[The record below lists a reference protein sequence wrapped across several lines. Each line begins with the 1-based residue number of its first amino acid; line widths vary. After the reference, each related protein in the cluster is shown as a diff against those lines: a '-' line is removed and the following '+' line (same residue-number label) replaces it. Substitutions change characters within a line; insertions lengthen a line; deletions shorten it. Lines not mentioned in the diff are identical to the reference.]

1 MKKIWQLAICGIG
14 IGLAGTGAHA
24 GVKEGIAAFEQGR
37 CVEAVAQLRPVAQAG
52 NAKAQKLLGDLYKAG
67 RDCPDLPGNDAS
79 AEHWYLLAAKGGD
92 RAAQD
97 ELVSLYLYGYGP
109 VKNPARALP
118 WLQDLAKEGAGGP
131 LAQLGRL
138 YEQGEGVPADSVLSH
153 AYKLMALRDK
163 KWTGAA
169 EAEKYLPAQRNN
181 MSPDQV
187 EEAERL
193 AGQWKAGA
201 RLPDTSQTGR
211 RSPQDWYRRAAEAG
225 DMEAA
230 YRLGVMY
237 WKGIGGHDDKLA
249 VQWLR
254 KAAEAG
260 NAPAQSHLAM
270 LYGMDDTL
278 PQDYVLAS
286 MLSQLAAGG
295 GEQKAKA
302 DVTGWERAMNP
313 AQIAEAAQLA
323 RAWQVGTPL
332 PQASVHGMERK
343 VNYVRAARNK
353 LPATPAVEP
362 LFQAAGEGDE
372 AAFARLLAGLP
383 NPGDYVMD
391 GHTLLHALILPAP
404 SLLAYEKTWRAAH
417 PRARDPAFLE
427 QALAH
432 REELRARHAAL
443 LQARVRMMAS
453 LLARG
458 VAVGEGTYPDNRAP
472 LHLVALYGNAAMV
485 RLLLAHGADVRQ
497 YGAGNRQVAPLEY
510 ALEQK
515 EAGTLPELIDAG
527 ERTALMIALLDAGSG
542 MPYLISDERQAQAAK
557 DKPPTGKEGKAG
569 KEDDE
574 DQRATADY
582 LLWRPLL
589 RLTRGAGVLDKMLA
603 TGTTPY
609 SGEQGK
615 SLYAYAAEAGN
626 AGALDWLKQ
635 RVPRHDA
642 KGGDRWLDAAMRAL
656 YLPPAAADAVLARL
670 VTPGMP
676 WTQHGP
682 MDEASY
688 QSDPSALASLQLEPG
703 NLLWHAVRSHRPDW
717 VARLAAMG
725 APVTS
730 SGYRPPLLAAVED
743 GDEAM
748 VTLLLGLG
756 ADPLGGEIP
765 VLNQALELPAT
776 PENNVVLEML
786 LRSIAARQPLADI
799 KPSPLEKALASVTD
813 AAGLERIRL
822 MLSLGL
828 PASAL
833 GNRAI
838 VAAIESPQRALAP
851 LLLEYGLLRNDEGVP
866 RQPAD
871 SVVLRYAVRAHRLD
885 LLPALL
891 DLGLDPNW
899 RASKQMSALEQAI
912 GNGDADAVRLLL
924 ARGARIDAAAA
935 QLWGTALDLAVASL
949 DPATLAVVTR
959 DGAVP
964 LDTVCLPQ
972 AQQLLTT
979 IMDASDAYWQLLLK
993 HGFAAAPAQCA
1004 EPMAPRLITAF
1015 VRQPERALAGWLGQR
1030 FTTRLARLAGK
1041 RRQLDAA
1048 AWQQLHSAGRDDLL
1062 DILKAA
1068 GWRVPHAAALPADPG
1083 ATALTPAEKAADLA
1097 LQKRLPGRYGLKRKI
1112 EVASQIV
1119 LRADGRFSYE
1129 LLYGASEE
1137 AAQGRWSVRG
1147 GELVLQGDAASRAAH
1162 FVLQPARRGDA
1173 VDGPASVI
1181 VEYRDEA
1188 VAGIALL
1195 ALGDAPQLARGVSG
1209 EQPWPVP
1216 FAGPLRHLVLSHPET
1231 GRATIALA
1239 KHRGGLLRFMV
1250 YPPPAGLRD
1259 FHAVIGIED
1268 GKLLWDRDGQLIR
1281 YDKVQ

>member
-14 IGLAGTGAHA
+14 IGLASTGARA
-24 GVKEGIAAFEQGR
+24 GVKEGVAAFEQGR

-67 RDCPDLPGNDAS
+67 RDCPDLPGNDAN
-79 AEHWYLLAAKGGD
+79 AERWYLLAAKSGD
-92 RAAQD
+92 RVAQD
-97 ELVSLYLYGYGP
+97 ELVSLYLYGYGS

-118 WLQDLAKEGAGGP
+118 WLQDLAKGGDGGP

-153 AYKLMALRDK
+153 AYKLLALRDK

-169 EAEKYLPAQRNN
+169 EVEKYLPVQRNN

-187 EEAERL
+187 KEAERL
-193 AGQWKAGA
+193 VAQWQAGT
-201 RLPDTSQTGR
+201 RLPGTSVTGR

-225 DMEAA
+225 NMEAA

-270 LYGMDDTL
+270 LYGIDDTL

-286 MLSQLAAGG
+286 MLSQLAARG

-302 DVTGWERAMNP
+302 DVTAWERAMNP

-332 PQASVHGMERK
+332 PQASVHGIERK

-372 AAFARLLAGLP
+372 AAFATLLAGLP

-391 GHTLLHALILPAP
+391 GYTLLHALILPAP

-417 PRARDPAFLE
+417 PSAREPAS
-427 QALAH
+427 LAQLRKH
-432 REELRARHAAL
+432 REELRARHASL
-443 LQARVRMMAS
+443 LPAKVRMMAS

-458 VAVGEGTYPDNRAP
+458 VAVGEGTFQDNCAP

-497 YGAGNRQVAPLEY
+497 YGAGNRMLAPLEY

-515 EAGTLPELIDAG
+515 EAGILPELIDAG

-542 MPYLISDERQAQAAK
+542 RPYLISDERQAQAAK
-557 DKPPTGKEGKAG
+557 DKPPTGKGKG
-569 KEDDE
+569 KEDD
-574 DQRATADY
+574 DDKRATADY
-582 LLWRPLL
+582 LLWAPLL
-589 RLTRGAGVLDKMLA
+589 RLTRGPEVLDKMLA

-609 SGEQGK
+609 IDDKGK
-615 SLYAYAAEAGN
+615 SLYAYAAEVGN
-626 AGALDWLKQ
+626 AGGLDWLKQ

-656 YLPPAAADAVLARL
+656 YLPPAASDAVLAQLL
-670 VTPGMP
+670 VPSMP
-676 WTQHGP
+676 WTQYGP
-682 MDEASY
+682 VNEESY
-688 QSDPSALASLQLEPG
+688 QYESSALASLQLEPG
-703 NLLWHAVRSHRPDW
+703 TLLWHAVRSHRHDW
-717 VARLAAMG
+717 VGRLASMG

-730 SGYRPPLLAAVED
+730 DGYRPPLLVAVED

-748 VTLLLGLG
+748 VKLLLGLG
-756 ADPLGGEIP
+756 ADPLGGEIA
-765 VLNQALELPAT
+765 VLNLALELPAT
-776 PENNVVLEML
+776 PENNVVLDML
-786 LRSIAARQPLADI
+786 LRSIAARKPLADV

-822 MLSLGL
+822 MLSHGL
-828 PASAL
+828 PLSAV

-838 VAAIESPQRALAP
+838 VAAIESPQRALVP
-851 LLLEYGLLRNDEGVP
+851 LLLEYGLLQDAEGQP

-871 SVVLRYAVRAHRLD
+871 SVVLRHVVRAHRLD
-885 LLPALL
+885 LLPTLL

-899 RASKQMSALEQAI
+899 RASKQMSALELAI
-912 GNGDADAVRLLL
+912 SNGDAAAVRLLL
-924 ARGARIDAAAA
+924 ARGARIDAAAD
-935 QLWGTALDLAVASL
+935 QPWGGPLDLAVASL

-959 DGAVP
+959 DGSVP

-972 AQQLLTT
+972 AQQLLATVMGAT
-979 IMDASDAYWQLLLK
+979 DEYWQLLLK
-993 HGFAAAPAQCA
+993 HGFAALPAHCT
-1004 EPMAPRLITAF
+1004 EPMAARLVTAF
-1015 VRQPERALAGWLGQR
+1015 ARQPERSLAGWLGQR

-1041 RRQLDAA
+1041 RRQLDGA
-1048 AWQQLHSAGRDDLL
+1048 AWEQLRSAGRDDVLS
-1062 DILKAA
+1062 ILKAA
-1068 GWRVPHAAALPADPG
+1068 GWPIPAVAAPAVDPG
-1083 ATALTPAEKAADLA
+1083 ATALTPAQKAADLA

-1129 LLYGASEE
+1129 LLYGATEE

-1147 GELVLQGDAASRAAH
+1147 GELVLQGDAASRAAP
-1162 FVLQPARRGDA
+1162 FVLQAPRGGDA

-1181 VEYRDEA
+1181 VEYRDEP

-1195 ALGDAPQLARGVSG
+1195 ALGDAPQLARGVSS

-1239 KHRGGLLRFMV
+1239 KRRGGLLRFLV

-1259 FHAVIGIED
+1259 FHAVIGIEE
-1268 GKLLWDRDGQLIR
+1268 GRLLWDRDGQLIR
-1281 YDKVQ
+1281 YDKVK

>member
-14 IGLAGTGAHA
+14 IGLAGTGARA

-52 NAKAQKLLGDLYKAG
+52 NTKAQKLLGDLYKAG

-79 AEHWYLLAAKGGD
+79 AERWYLLAAKGGD
-92 RAAQD
+92 RVAQD
-97 ELVSLYLYGYGP
+97 ELVSVYLYGNDA

-118 WLQDLAKEGAGGP
+118 WLQDLARGGAGGP

-153 AYKLMALRDK
+153 AYKLLALRDK

-169 EAEKYLPAQRNN
+169 EVEKYLPVQRNN
-181 MSPDQV
+181 MSPDQA

-193 AGQWKAGA
+193 AGQWQPGA

-225 DMEAA
+225 DMAAA

-286 MLSQLAAGG
+286 MLSQLAAAG

-332 PQASVHGMERK
+332 PKASLHGMERK

-362 LFQAAGEGDE
+362 LFQAAGEGEE
-372 AAFARLLAGLP
+372 ATFARLLAGLP

-391 GHTLLHALILPAP
+391 GHTLLHTLILPAP

-417 PRARDPAFLE
+417 PSARDSAFLA
-427 QALAH
+427 QARAH

-443 LQARVRMMAS
+443 LPARVRMMTS

-542 MPYLISDERQAQAAK
+542 RPYLISDERQAQAAK
-557 DKPPTGKEGKAG
+557 DKPLKGKEG

-574 DQRATADY
+574 DERATADY

-589 RLTRGAGVLDKMLA
+589 RLTRGAEVLDKMLA

-626 AGALDWLKQ
+626 AGALEWLKQ

-656 YLPPAAADAVLARL
+656 YLPPAAADAVLAQL
-670 VTPGMP
+670 LTPGMP

-682 MDEASY
+682 VDEASY

-703 NLLWHAVRSHRPDW
+703 NLLWHAVRSHRHDW

-730 SGYRPPLLAAVED
+730 GGYRPPLLAAVED

-786 LRSIAARQPLADI
+786 LRSIAARQPLTGI
-799 KPSPLEKALASVTD
+799 KPSPLEKALVSVKD
-813 AAGLERIRL
+813 AAGLERVRL

-838 VAAIESPQRALAP
+838 VAAIASPQRALAP
-851 LLLEYGLLRNDEGVP
+851 LLLEYGLLQNAEGVP
-866 RQPAD
+866 RQPSD
-871 SVVLRYAVRAHRLD
+871 SATLRQAVRAHRLD

-912 GNGDADAVRLLL
+912 SNGDDTAVRLLL
-924 ARGARIDAAAA
+924 ARGARIDAAAD
-935 QLWGTALDLAVASL
+935 QPWGGPLDLAVASL

-959 DGAVP
+959 DGAVT
-964 LDTVCLPQ
+964 LDTACLPQ
-972 AQQLLTT
+972 AQQLLATV
-979 IMDASDAYWQLLLK
+979 MDATDAYWQLLLK

-1015 VRQPERALAGWLGQR
+1015 ARQPERSLAGWLGQR
-1030 FTTRLARLAGK
+1030 FATRLARLAGK
-1041 RRQLDAA
+1041 RRQLDTE
-1048 AWQQLHSAGRDDLL
+1048 AWQQLRSARRDDLL
-1062 DILKAA
+1062 AILKAA
-1068 GWRVPHAAALPADPG
+1068 GWRVPAAAAAPVDPG

-1097 LQKRLPGRYGLKRKI
+1097 LQKRLPGRYGLTRKI

-1119 LRADGRFSYE
+1119 LRADGRFSYQ
-1129 LLYGASEE
+1129 LLYGADEE
-1137 AAQGRWSVRG
+1137 AAQGRWSVRR
-1147 GELVLQGDAASRAAH
+1147 GELVLQGDAASRAAP
-1162 FVLQPARRGDA
+1162 FVLQPPRRGDA
-1173 VDGPASVI
+1173 VDGPASIV
-1181 VEYRDEA
+1181 VEYRDEP
-1188 VAGIALL
+1188 VAGINLL
-1195 ALGDAPQLARGVSG
+1195 ALGDAPQLANGVSG

-1231 GRATIALA
+1231 GRATVALA
-1239 KHRGGLLRFMV
+1239 KRRGGLLRFLV
-1250 YPPPAGLRD
+1250 YPAPAGLRD
-1259 FHAVIGIED
+1259 FQAVIGIEE
-1268 GKLLWDRDGQLIR
+1268 GKLLWDRDGQLIK
-1281 YDKVQ
+1281 YDKLK